1 MLYNSKIMQIKF
13 QTIFET
19 IASFY
24 FEILKLLLLCMAFL
38 KPTFLRV
45 IEKIVV
51 KLYKLDI
58 SEMAVLSYNLAL

>member
-1 MLYNSKIMQIKF
+1 MLNNSKIMQIKF
-13 QTIFET
+13 QTISKT
-19 IASFY
+19 IAF
-24 FEILKLLLLCMAFL
+24 FILKILKLLLLCMAFL

-58 SEMAVLSYNLAL
+58 SEMSVFSYNLT